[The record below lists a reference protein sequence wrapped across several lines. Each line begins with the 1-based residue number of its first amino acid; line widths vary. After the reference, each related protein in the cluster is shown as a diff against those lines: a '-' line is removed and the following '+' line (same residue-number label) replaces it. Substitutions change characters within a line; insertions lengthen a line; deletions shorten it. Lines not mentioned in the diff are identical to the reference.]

1 MFGCTLFAELRCR
14 RYAGTTYHNEQRR
27 ETPSR
32 RGHFHGQNRKQS
44 LLGSLYWD
52 FTETESRAWKVS
64 GTEGN
69 EPMEHKSRQVN
80 KRESFVEK
88 ANNCHSSIKF
98 MAEMSATAKLA
109 ERCTGIAWYKPEFF
123 SGFLFATAKVAY
135 DCDDHP
141 SFKEITFLD
150 TKVYRGVRFNN
161 DNK

>member
-1 MFGCTLFAELRCR
+1 MGP
-14 RYAGTTYHNEQRR
+14 Y
-27 ETPSR
+27 
-32 RGHFHGQNRKQS
+32 
-44 LLGSLYWD
+44 
-52 FTETESRAWKVS
+52 TETLPKPEA
-64 GTEGN
+64 
-69 EPMEHKSRQVN
+69 EHEKSLAPRVMNLWNTSLDTVN

-123 SGFLFATAKVAY
+123 SGFLFATAKAAY

>member
-1 MFGCTLFAELRCR
+1 MVVLYSQNYAAGDTQALRTTTNNEER
-14 RYAGTTYHNEQRR
+14 RPPAGGIFME
-27 ETPSR
+27 
-32 RGHFHGQNRKQS
+32 NRVC
-44 LLGSLYWD
+44 LGPY
-52 FTETESRAWKVS
+52 TETLPKPEAAH
-64 GTEGN
+64 E
-69 EPMEHKSRQVN
+69 KSLAPRVMNLWNTSLDTVN